1 MNPAIRRMK
10 IEDLRQVIEI
20 DRSSF
25 SLPWPERSFRF
36 EITENPAARCWVTE
50 QGGGVVCFLVL
61 WLIMDEAHIAT
72 LATRAEQR
80 RNGFATT
87 LMAYALKDV
96 AGQGA
101 QRAYLEVRAGNLIAQ
116 EMYQKMGF
124 IETDRRPRYYKDN
137 GEDAILMTLNSLQL
151 AGEYPLQ
158 SGDKP

>member
-1 MNPAIRRMK
+1 MNPVIRRMK

-80 RNGFATT
+80 RNGFGTA
-87 LMAYALKDV
+87 LMEYALKDV

-124 IETDRRPRYYKDN
+124 VESDRRPRYYKDN
-137 GEDAILMTLNSLQL
+137 GEDAILMTLNSLQSV
-151 AGEYPLQ
+151 GEYPLQ
-158 SGDKP
+158 SGDQP